1 MKYLYKISSITAI
14 AALIAAFSFS
24 VSFAQDTSSY
34 QDTTNTNSSGQYTLS
49 GKVVSPQSQ
58 AVANATVTLMKGNN
72 GSAYQN
78 NTMQGDTTD
87 TTQIDTTQTDTT
99 DTTMNTTSNYNSS
112 GMSGRNS
119 GQPMTATTDQNGRYN
134 IQNIPSGTYTLMVKA
149 DGYQNW
155 KQQVTISKN
164 GSRTITLKKSSQ

>member
-24 VSFAQDTSSY
+24 VSFAQDTM
-34 QDTTNTNSSGQYTLS
+34 NTNNAGQYTLS
-49 GKVVSPQSQ
+49 GKVVSSQSQ
-58 AVANATVTLMKGNN
+58 PVANATVKLVKGNN

-99 DTTMNTTSNYNSS
+99 DTTMNTTSNYANS
-112 GMSGRNS
+112 GMSGMNS
-119 GQPMTATTDQNGRYN
+119 GQPMTATTSQNGRYN

-155 KQQVTISKN
+155 KHQVTISKN